1 MVKSL
6 IKTCYTYIT
15 ELERGAMVRIIIC
28 TFFALKGRLLTQNFF
43 KLEPTKLQTK
53 ADKADVKSY

>member
-15 ELERGAMVRIIIC
+15 ELERGAMVRIHNMYLFC
-28 TFFALKGRLLTQNFF
+28 TQRAITH
-43 KLEPTKLQTK
+43 TKLLQIG
-53 ADKADVKSY
+53 AN